1 MSENPNPDSQSSGA
15 KVDISTLINM
25 ETAKSLQ
32 AMGYSKNVSE
42 KACLFSQSN
51 IDRALD
57 WIMEHQNDPDFEEE
71 AKIEV
76 NQNQPQ
82 ASPLDPEE
90 AKAKARELQEKMRKL
105 HQEKQKQLDE
115 EHEKMRI
122 HNTKEMLKAQRAEE
136 ERQNQ
141 IFLKQ
146 KKKQEEEDEKARRD
160 ILEKIARDKA
170 ERLGIEYVPGQI
182 EQNKKVYTKEENVSY
197 YLKTIKTVYN
207 PFRHGDTLKNCFNTM
222 RVILNNIIKNPG
234 EEKFTKVKL
243 TNPNVHE
250 RIGKINIALKCL
262 EELGFVTEGEF
273 MVCKNVDKNLFEKT
287 IKMLQDE
294 LDKL

>member
-1 MSENPNPDSQSSGA
+1 MSEPQKEIEKP
-15 KVDISTLINM
+15 DISKFINM

-32 AMGYSKNVSE
+32 NMGYSKNVSE

-51 IDRALD
+51 IDKALD

-76 NQNQPQ
+76 NPEQPQ
-82 ASPLDPEE
+82 GPPLDPEE
-90 AKAKARELQEKMRKL
+90 AKAKARELQEKMRKI
-105 HQEKQKQLDE
+105 HEEKQKQIEE

-136 ERQNQ
+136 ERQAQ
-141 IFLKQ
+141 IFLRQ
-146 KKKQEEEDEKARRD
+146 KKKEDEEKEKARREV
-160 ILEKIARDKA
+160 LEQIARDKA
-170 ERLGIEYVPGQI
+170 ERAGKKYVPGQY
-182 EQNKKVYTKEENVSY
+182 EQEQKVYSKEENVNY

-207 PFRHGDTLKNCFNTM
+207 PFRHGDTLKNCFSTM
-222 RVILNNIIKNPG
+222 KVILNNIIKNPG

-243 TNPNVHE
+243 SNPNVHE

-273 MVCKNVDKNLFEKT
+273 MIAKNIDKDLYMKT
-287 IKMLQDE
+287 IKILEQE
-294 LDKL
+294 LEKL

>member
-1 MSENPNPDSQSSGA
+1 MSEPQ
-15 KVDISTLINM
+15 KEVEKQDISKFINM
-25 ETAKSLQ
+25 ETAKTLQ
-32 AMGYSKNVSE
+32 QMGYSKNVSE

-51 IDRALD
+51 IDKALD
-57 WIMEHQNDPDFEEE
+57 WITEHQNDPDFEEE
-71 AKIEV
+71 AKIEI
-76 NQNQPQ
+76 NPEQPQ
-82 ASPLDPEE
+82 GPPLDPEE
-90 AKAKARELQEKMRKL
+90 AKAKARALQEKMRKM
-105 HQEKQKQLDE
+105 HEEKQKQIEE

-136 ERQNQ
+136 ERQAQ
-141 IFLKQ
+141 IFLRQ
-146 KKKQEEEDEKARRD
+146 KKKEDEEKEKARREV
-160 ILEKIARDKA
+160 LEQIARDKA
-170 ERLGIEYVPGQI
+170 ERAGKKYVPGQF
-182 EQNKKVYTKEENVSY
+182 EQEQKVYTKEENVSY

-243 TNPNVHE
+243 SNPNVHE